1 MDFDSNEAINIRLI
15 VLQAVVKTLVQSHP
29 DPQKLL
35 SSWSEAS
42 AGLAITD
49 VAHRP
54 ANALSEQA
62 AQLKTSIAEWTDL
75 IQKRTRG

>member
-1 MDFDSNEAINIRLI
+1 MDVDSIESTNIQLI
-15 VLQAVVKTLVQSHP
+15 VLQTVVNALIQSHP